1 MRAPFFTAFSQL
13 TELQLVSDTFNLEL
27 PFFLTDVWF
36 NDCILSLFS
45 LELSR
50 HFGLNIAATEVEVFV
65 DIITAFLRMNL
76 ICHVSITFHVVIVVI
91 GIVLASLS
99 LVSDDWSF
107 ELESAGQTSF
117 RQLEKN
123 ESDALAVARLQLVR
137 VDVDI
142 DAQVLQ
148 LDDDVL
154 TCGHRVVI
162 LVPAGDLM
170 LVDG

>member
-1 MRAPFFTAFSQL
+1 
-13 TELQLVSDTFNLEL
+13 
-27 PFFLTDVWF
+27 
-36 NDCILSLFS
+36 
-45 LELSR
+45 
-50 HFGLNIAATEVEVFV
+50 
-65 DIITAFLRMNL
+65 MNL

-154 TCGHRVVI
+154 TCGHRIVI
-162 LVPAGDLM
+162 LVPPGDLM